1 MLISASLDWKWVS
14 SMAAPKLRFKDSEGR
29 EFPKLKNGKMGDVI
43 VELKE
48 TIDPEDSPEK
58 LYIEYSMPAF
68 DNGKLPDSVYGKN
81 MHSIRK
87 VITEPC
93 VLVNKLNV
101 RKQRIWLH
109 NEFEE
114 DAVCSTE
121 FVALASNGL
130 CSLEYINQLA
140 LTERFTV
147 YLLSNSSGTS
157 NSQQRV
163 SPVTILNYGFH
174 LPSLP
179 EQQKIADFLTAYDTM
194 IDTQTKRVEAMKV
207 RKKGLLQKIFSQ
219 EIRFKN
225 EQGQVYP
232 EWIVQKL
239 EELVSMHARI
249 GWQNL
254 RTSEFLNSGDYY
266 LVTGTD
272 FVNGKIDFSTCH
284 YIGKERFEQDKK
296 IQLDNDNIL
305 ITKDGTLGKVAYVDI
320 LPKPTTLNA
329 GIFCLKSKKQNIN
342 MKYLFQYLR
351 GPFMMQYCNRHSTG
365 GTIKHLNQ
373 GVLITFPVPLPSLSE
388 QQKIADFLTAVDH
401 QIEVEENRLE
411 RMQVIKKGLLQQMFI

>member
-1 MLISASLDWKWVS
+1 
-14 SMAAPKLRFKDSEGR
+14 MAAPKLRFKDEQGR
-29 EFPKLKNGKMGDVI
+29 E
-43 VELKE
+43 
-48 TIDPEDSPEK
+48 
-58 LYIEYSMPAF
+58 
-68 DNGKLPDSVYGKN
+68 
-81 MHSIRK
+81 
-87 VITEPC
+87 
-93 VLVNKLNV
+93 
-101 RKQRIWLH
+101 
-109 NEFEE
+109 
-114 DAVCSTE
+114 
-121 FVALASNGL
+121 
-130 CSLEYINQLA
+130 
-140 LTERFTV
+140 
-147 YLLSNSSGTS
+147 
-157 NSQQRV
+157 
-163 SPVTILNYGFH
+163 
-174 LPSLP
+174 
-179 EQQKIADFLTAYDTM
+179 
-194 IDTQTKRVEAMKV
+194 
-207 RKKGLLQKIFSQ
+207 
-219 EIRFKN
+219 
-225 EQGQVYP
+225 YP

-388 QQKIADFLTAVDH
+388 QQKIADFLTTVDR
-401 QIEVEENRLE
+401 QIDTQSQRVEAMKTR
-411 RMQVIKKGLLQQMFI
+411 KKGLLQKIFSQEIRFKDEQGREYPEWLRATFGNLFLALRKNALSRDTLNYKHGNIKNIHYGDILVEFGATVQSTSPLVPYINADKIPKSYDILQCGDIIIADTAEDETAGKGIEIINDSIPTISGLHTLPYRPQTKFAPG

>member
-1 MLISASLDWKWVS
+1 MPI
-14 SMAAPKLRFKDSEGR
+14 PKLRFKNDLGQDYPEWEVSKLGELFNVSAGGDIDGNNVR
-29 EFPKLKNGKMGDVI
+29 AIKTQDFCYPVYANALKNKGLYGYSNTYKIDGESFTITGRGDVGVAVSRHCNYTPI
-43 VELKE
+43 VRL
-48 TIDPEDSPEK
+48 
-58 LYIEYSMPAF
+58 
-68 DNGKLPDSVYGKN
+68 
-81 MHSIRK
+81 
-87 VITEPC
+87 
-93 VLVNKLNV
+93 LVCKP
-101 RKQRIWLH
+101 LH
-109 NEFEE
+109 NENVDFFAECFNKTKVFIE
-114 DAVCSTE
+114 STG
-121 FVALASNGL
+121 VP
-130 CSLEYINQLA
+130 QLTA
-140 LTERFTV
+140 PQVKNIKIT
-147 YLLSNSSGTS
+147 Y
-157 NSQQRV
+157 
-163 SPVTILNYGFH
+163 
-174 LPSLP
+174 PSLP

-194 IDTQTKRVEAMKV
+194 IDTQSQRVEAMKT

-219 EIRFKN
+219 EIRFKD
-225 EQGQVYP
+225 EQGREYP

-272 FVNGKIDFSTCH
+272 FVNGKINFSTCH

>member
-1 MLISASLDWKWVS
+1 MNR
-14 SMAAPKLRFKDSEGR
+14 MAVPKLRFKDSEGR
-29 EFPKLKNGKMGDVI
+29 EFPEWEEKILGEYLTVSKSRNTKCAYSKEQVLSVSGELGVVNQISLLGRSYAGASVVPYRI
-43 VELKE
+43 VETGDIVYTKSPLKANPYGIE
-48 TIDPEDSPEK
+48 T
-58 LYIEYSMPAF
+58 
-68 DNGKLPDSVYGKN
+68 
-81 MHSIRK
+81 
-87 VITEPC
+87 
-93 VLVNKLNV
+93 VL
-101 RKQRIWLH
+101 QGI
-109 NEFEE
+109 
-114 DAVCSTE
+114 VC
-121 FVALASNGL
+121 
-130 CSLEYINQLA
+130 
-140 LTERFTV
+140 
-147 YLLSNSSGTS
+147 
-157 NSQQRV
+157 
-163 SPVTILNYGFH
+163 

-194 IDTQTKRVEAMKV
+194 IDTQTKRVEAIKT

-219 EIRFKN
+219 EIRFKD

-401 QIEVEENRLE
+401 QIEVEEKRLE
-411 RMQVIKKGLLQQMFI
+411 TMKTIKKGLLQQMFI

>member
-1 MLISASLDWKWVS
+1 
-14 SMAAPKLRFKDSEGR
+14 MAEPKLRFKDEQGR
-29 EFPKLKNGKMGDVI
+29 EYPEWKRQKLGNIFVQTNNYSTLDDKKELYSLTVENGITPKTERYDRSFLVKKNDKFKIVHKNEFVYNPMNMTIGAVGYNNLRKDIIVSGYYVVMKSNNVSTNEYWYNWLKSPK
-43 VELKE
+43 
-48 TIDPEDSPEK
+48 TIRLFKQKATGS
-58 LYIEYSMPAF
+58 LIE
-68 DNGKLPDSVYGKN
+68 
-81 MHSIRK
+81 
-87 VITEPC
+87 
-93 VLVNKLNV
+93 
-101 RKQRIWLH
+101 KQRIQFST
-109 NEFEE
+109 FEKIKA
-114 DAVCSTE
+114 D
-121 FVALASNGL
+121 
-130 CSLEYINQLA
+130 I
-140 LTERFTV
+140 
-147 YLLSNSSGTS
+147 
-157 NSQQRV
+157 
-163 SPVTILNYGFH
+163 
-174 LPSLP
+174 PSLP
-179 EQQKIADFLTAYDTM
+179 EQQKIADFLTTVDRQ
-194 IDTQTKRVEAMKV
+194 IDIQSQRVEAMKT

-401 QIEVEENRLE
+401 QIEVEEKRLE
-411 RMQVIKKGLLQQMFI
+411 TMKTIKKGLLQQMFI

>member
-1 MLISASLDWKWVS
+1 
-14 SMAAPKLRFKDSEGR
+14 MAVPKLRFKDSGGR
-29 EFPKLKNGKMGDVI
+29 EFPEWINQRIGEVSIKVISGGTPDTNNARYWNGNINWLTPKEINSKYVKSSLRKISELGNQKSSAKLLPKGTVI
-43 VELKE
+43 L
-48 TIDPEDSPEK
+48 TTRASIGLCCIQNTDSSFTTNQGFQSILFNPEK
-58 LYIEYSMPAF
+58 VYSEYGYYFLIRDETQRKMKQLASGSTFLELSP
-68 DNGKLPDSVYGKN
+68 KN
-81 MHSIRK
+81 LK
-87 VITEPC
+87 
-93 VLVNKLNV
+93 KLN
-101 RKQRIWLH
+101 I
-109 NEFEE
+109 
-114 DAVCSTE
+114 
-121 FVALASNGL
+121 
-130 CSLEYINQLA
+130 
-140 LTERFTV
+140 
-147 YLLSNSSGTS
+147 
-157 NSQQRV
+157 
-163 SPVTILNYGFH
+163 PV
-174 LPSLP
+174 PSLP

-194 IDTQTKRVEAMKV
+194 IDMQSQRVEAMKT

-225 EQGQVYP
+225 KQGQVYP

-272 FVNGKIDFSTCH
+272 FINGKIDFSTCH

-401 QIEVEENRLE
+401 QIEVEEKRLE
-411 RMQVIKKGLLQQMFI
+411 TMKTIKKGLLQQMFI

>member
-1 MLISASLDWKWVS
+1 M
-14 SMAAPKLRFKDSEGR
+14 PKLRFKDSEGR
-29 EFPKLKNGKMGDVI
+29 EFPKWKEKKLGEIALCLDSQRVPVEKNRREEGKIPYYGANGIQGYVKDWLFDGEYV
-43 VELKE
+43 LLA
-48 TIDPEDSPEK
+48 EDGGH
-58 LYIEYSMPAF
+58 YNEYSSKPIAQF
-68 DNGKLPDSVYGKN
+68 IQGKAWVNNHAHIIEADNRNNTKFLFYSLEHKDIRKYINGSTRGKLTQGDMWK
-81 MHSIRK
+81 I
-87 VITEPC
+87 
-93 VLVNKLNV
+93 L
-101 RKQRIWLH
+101 
-109 NEFEE
+109 
-114 DAVCSTE
+114 
-121 FVALASNGL
+121 L
-130 CSLEYINQLA
+130 CI
-140 LTERFTV
+140 
-147 YLLSNSSGTS
+147 
-157 NSQQRV
+157 
-163 SPVTILNYGFH
+163 
-174 LPSLP
+174 PSLP
-179 EQQKIADFLTAYDTM
+179 EQQKIADFLTTVDRQ
-194 IDTQTKRVEAMKV
+194 IDIQSQRVEAMKN
-207 RKKGLLQKIFSQ
+207 RKRGLLQKIFSQ

-401 QIEVEENRLE
+401 QIEVEEKRLE
-411 RMQVIKKGLLQQMFI
+411 TMKTIKKGLLQQMFI

>member
-1 MLISASLDWKWVS
+1 M
-14 SMAAPKLRFKDSEGR
+14 PKLRFKDSEGR
-29 EFPKLKNGKMGDVI
+29 EFPKWKEKKLGEIALCLDSQRVPVEKNRREEGKIPYYGANGIQGYVKDWLFDGEYV
-43 VELKE
+43 LLA
-48 TIDPEDSPEK
+48 EDGGH
-58 LYIEYSMPAF
+58 YNEYSSKPIAQF
-68 DNGKLPDSVYGKN
+68 IQGKAWVNNHAHIIEADNRNNTKFLFYSLEHKDIRKYINGSTRGKLTQGDMWK
-81 MHSIRK
+81 I
-87 VITEPC
+87 
-93 VLVNKLNV
+93 L
-101 RKQRIWLH
+101 
-109 NEFEE
+109 
-114 DAVCSTE
+114 
-121 FVALASNGL
+121 L
-130 CSLEYINQLA
+130 CI
-140 LTERFTV
+140 
-147 YLLSNSSGTS
+147 
-157 NSQQRV
+157 
-163 SPVTILNYGFH
+163 
-174 LPSLP
+174 PSLP
-179 EQQKIADFLTAYDTM
+179 EQQKIADFLTTVDRQ
-194 IDTQTKRVEAMKV
+194 IDIQSQRVEAMKN

-401 QIEVEENRLE
+401 QIEVEEKRLE
-411 RMQVIKKGLLQQMFI
+411 TMKTIKKGLLQQMFI

>member
-1 MLISASLDWKWVS
+1 
-14 SMAAPKLRFKDSEGR
+14 MAEPKLRFKDEQGR
-29 EFPKLKNGKMGDVI
+29 EYPEWKRQKLGNIFVQTNNYSTLDDKKELYSLTVENGITPKTERYDRSFLVKKNDKFKIVHKNEFVYNPMNMTIGAVGYNNLRKDIIVSGYYVVMKSNNVSTNEYWYNWLKSPK
-43 VELKE
+43 
-48 TIDPEDSPEK
+48 TIRLFKQKATGS
-58 LYIEYSMPAF
+58 LIE
-68 DNGKLPDSVYGKN
+68 
-81 MHSIRK
+81 
-87 VITEPC
+87 
-93 VLVNKLNV
+93 
-101 RKQRIWLH
+101 KQRIQFST
-109 NEFEE
+109 FEKIKA
-114 DAVCSTE
+114 D
-121 FVALASNGL
+121 
-130 CSLEYINQLA
+130 I
-140 LTERFTV
+140 
-147 YLLSNSSGTS
+147 
-157 NSQQRV
+157 
-163 SPVTILNYGFH
+163 
-174 LPSLP
+174 PSLP
-179 EQQKIADFLTAYDTM
+179 EQQKIADFLTTVDRQ
-194 IDTQTKRVEAMKV
+194 IDIQSQRVEAMKT

>member
-1 MLISASLDWKWVS
+1 MKQLASGSTFLELS
-14 SMAAPKLRFKDSEGR
+14 PKN
-29 EFPKLKNGKMGDVI
+29 LK
-43 VELKE
+43 
-48 TIDPEDSPEK
+48 
-58 LYIEYSMPAF
+58 
-68 DNGKLPDSVYGKN
+68 
-81 MHSIRK
+81 
-87 VITEPC
+87 
-93 VLVNKLNV
+93 KLN
-101 RKQRIWLH
+101 I
-109 NEFEE
+109 
-114 DAVCSTE
+114 
-121 FVALASNGL
+121 
-130 CSLEYINQLA
+130 
-140 LTERFTV
+140 
-147 YLLSNSSGTS
+147 
-157 NSQQRV
+157 
-163 SPVTILNYGFH
+163 PV
-174 LPSLP
+174 PSLP

-194 IDTQTKRVEAMKV
+194 IDTQSQRVEAMKT

-219 EIRFKN
+219 EIRFKD
-225 EQGQVYP
+225 EQGREYP

>member
-1 MLISASLDWKWVS
+1 
-14 SMAAPKLRFKDSEGR
+14 MAEPKLRFKDKQGR
-29 EFPKLKNGKMGDVI
+29 EYPEWKRQKLGNIFVQTNNYSTLDDKKELYSLTVENGITPKTERYDRSFLVKKNDKFKIVHKNEFVYNPMNMTIGAVGYNNLRKDIIVSGYYVVMKSNNVSTNEYWYNWLKSPK
-43 VELKE
+43 
-48 TIDPEDSPEK
+48 TIRLFKQKATGS
-58 LYIEYSMPAF
+58 LIE
-68 DNGKLPDSVYGKN
+68 
-81 MHSIRK
+81 
-87 VITEPC
+87 
-93 VLVNKLNV
+93 
-101 RKQRIWLH
+101 KQRIQFST
-109 NEFEE
+109 FEKIKA
-114 DAVCSTE
+114 D
-121 FVALASNGL
+121 
-130 CSLEYINQLA
+130 I
-140 LTERFTV
+140 
-147 YLLSNSSGTS
+147 
-157 NSQQRV
+157 
-163 SPVTILNYGFH
+163 
-174 LPSLP
+174 PSLP
-179 EQQKIADFLTAYDTM
+179 EQQKIADFLTTVDRQ
-194 IDTQTKRVEAMKV
+194 IDIQSQRVEAMKT

-401 QIEVEENRLE
+401 QIEVEEKRLE
-411 RMQVIKKGLLQQMFI
+411 TMKTIKKGLLQQMFI

>member
-1 MLISASLDWKWVS
+1 MDGLLNISYEAYMD
-14 SMAAPKLRFKDSEGR
+14 
-29 EFPKLKNGKMGDVI
+29 I
-43 VELKE
+43 
-48 TIDPEDSPEK
+48 
-58 LYIEYSMPAF
+58 
-68 DNGKLPDSVYGKN
+68 
-81 MHSIRK
+81 
-87 VITEPC
+87 
-93 VLVNKLNV
+93 NV
-101 RKQRIWLH
+101 R
-109 NEFEE
+109 
-114 DAVCSTE
+114 V
-121 FVALASNGL
+121 
-130 CSLEYINQLA
+130 
-140 LTERFTV
+140 
-147 YLLSNSSGTS
+147 
-157 NSQQRV
+157 
-163 SPVTILNYGFH
+163 
-174 LPSLP
+174 PSLP

-194 IDTQTKRVEAMKV
+194 IDTQSQRVEAMRT

-219 EIRFKN
+219 EIRFKD
-225 EQGQVYP
+225 EQGREYP

-401 QIEVEENRLE
+401 QIEVEEKRLE
-411 RMQVIKKGLLQQMFI
+411 TMKTIKKGLLQQMFI

>member
-1 MLISASLDWKWVS
+1 M
-14 SMAAPKLRFKDSEGR
+14 PKLRFKDSR
-29 EFPKLKNGKMGDVI
+29 RQEFPEWINQRIGEVSIKVISGGTPDTNNARYWNGNINWLTPKEINSKYVKSSLRKISELGYQKSSAKLLPKGTVI
-43 VELKE
+43 L
-48 TIDPEDSPEK
+48 TTRASIGLCCIQNTDSSFTTNQGFQSILFNPEK
-58 LYIEYSMPAF
+58 VYSEYGYYFLITDETQRKMKQLASGSTFLELSP
-68 DNGKLPDSVYGKN
+68 KN
-81 MHSIRK
+81 LK
-87 VITEPC
+87 
-93 VLVNKLNV
+93 KLN
-101 RKQRIWLH
+101 I
-109 NEFEE
+109 
-114 DAVCSTE
+114 
-121 FVALASNGL
+121 
-130 CSLEYINQLA
+130 
-140 LTERFTV
+140 
-147 YLLSNSSGTS
+147 
-157 NSQQRV
+157 
-163 SPVTILNYGFH
+163 PV
-174 LPSLP
+174 PSLP

-194 IDTQTKRVEAMKV
+194 IDTQSQRVEAMKT

-219 EIRFKN
+219 EIRFKD
-225 EQGQVYP
+225 EQGREYP

>member
-1 MLISASLDWKWVS
+1 
-14 SMAAPKLRFKDSEGR
+14 MAEPKLRFKDEQGR
-29 EFPKLKNGKMGDVI
+29 E
-43 VELKE
+43 
-48 TIDPEDSPEK
+48 
-58 LYIEYSMPAF
+58 
-68 DNGKLPDSVYGKN
+68 
-81 MHSIRK
+81 
-87 VITEPC
+87 
-93 VLVNKLNV
+93 
-101 RKQRIWLH
+101 
-109 NEFEE
+109 
-114 DAVCSTE
+114 
-121 FVALASNGL
+121 
-130 CSLEYINQLA
+130 
-140 LTERFTV
+140 
-147 YLLSNSSGTS
+147 
-157 NSQQRV
+157 
-163 SPVTILNYGFH
+163 
-174 LPSLP
+174 
-179 EQQKIADFLTAYDTM
+179 
-194 IDTQTKRVEAMKV
+194 
-207 RKKGLLQKIFSQ
+207 
-219 EIRFKN
+219 
-225 EQGQVYP
+225 YP

-388 QQKIADFLTAVDH
+388 QQKIADFLTTVDRQIDIQSQRVEAMKTRKKGLLQKIFSQEIRFKDDEGKEFPEWDKKGFAEIAVLLNGDRSDKYPKPQELFSEGIPFINAGNLKNGKVYPVDYITKDKYLSMGGAKLKPEDILFCLRGTVGKNAMFFENEGALASSLAAIRVNDENVSIFWIQYMNSIEFGKKLSGLITGLAQPNLSGRDLMCLRVPVPSLPEQQKIADFLTAVDH
-401 QIEVEENRLE
+401 QIEVEEKRLE
-411 RMQVIKKGLLQQMFI
+411 TMKTIKKGLLQQMFI

>member
-1 MLISASLDWKWVS
+1 M
-14 SMAAPKLRFKDSEGR
+14 PKLRFKDSR
-29 EFPKLKNGKMGDVI
+29 RQEFPEWINQRIGEVSIKVISGGTPDTNNARYWNGNINWLTPKEINSKYVKSSLRKISELGYQKSSAKLLPKGTVI
-43 VELKE
+43 L
-48 TIDPEDSPEK
+48 TTRASIGLCCIQNTDSSFTTNQGFQSILFNPEK
-58 LYIEYSMPAF
+58 VYSEYGYYFLITDETQRKMKQLASGSTFLELSP
-68 DNGKLPDSVYGKN
+68 KN
-81 MHSIRK
+81 LK
-87 VITEPC
+87 
-93 VLVNKLNV
+93 KLN
-101 RKQRIWLH
+101 I
-109 NEFEE
+109 
-114 DAVCSTE
+114 
-121 FVALASNGL
+121 
-130 CSLEYINQLA
+130 
-140 LTERFTV
+140 
-147 YLLSNSSGTS
+147 
-157 NSQQRV
+157 
-163 SPVTILNYGFH
+163 PV
-174 LPSLP
+174 PSLP

-194 IDTQTKRVEAMKV
+194 IDTQSQRVEAMKT

-401 QIEVEENRLE
+401 QIEVEEKRLE
-411 RMQVIKKGLLQQMFI
+411 TMKTIKKGLLQQMFI

>member
-1 MLISASLDWKWVS
+1 M
-14 SMAAPKLRFKDSEGR
+14 RFKDEQGR
-29 EFPKLKNGKMGDVI
+29 EYPEWKRQKLGNIFVQTNNYSTLDDKKELYSLTVENGITPKTERYDRSFLVKKNDKFKIVHKNEFVYNPMNMTIGAVGYNNLRKDIIVSGYYVVMKSNNVSTNEYWYNWLKSPK
-43 VELKE
+43 
-48 TIDPEDSPEK
+48 TIRLFKQKATGS
-58 LYIEYSMPAF
+58 LIE
-68 DNGKLPDSVYGKN
+68 
-81 MHSIRK
+81 
-87 VITEPC
+87 
-93 VLVNKLNV
+93 
-101 RKQRIWLH
+101 KQRIQFST
-109 NEFEE
+109 FEKIKA
-114 DAVCSTE
+114 D
-121 FVALASNGL
+121 
-130 CSLEYINQLA
+130 I
-140 LTERFTV
+140 
-147 YLLSNSSGTS
+147 
-157 NSQQRV
+157 
-163 SPVTILNYGFH
+163 
-174 LPSLP
+174 PSLP
-179 EQQKIADFLTAYDTM
+179 EQQKIADFLTTVDRQ
-194 IDTQTKRVEAMKV
+194 IDIQSQRVEAMKT

-401 QIEVEENRLE
+401 QIEVEEKRLE
-411 RMQVIKKGLLQQMFI
+411 TMKTIKKGLLQQMFI

>member
-1 MLISASLDWKWVS
+1 
-14 SMAAPKLRFKDSEGR
+14 MAVPKLRFKDSR
-29 EFPKLKNGKMGDVI
+29 RQEFPEWINQRIGEVSIKVISGGTPDTNNARYWNGNINWLTPKEINSKYVKSSLRKISELGYQKSSAKLLPKGTVI
-43 VELKE
+43 L
-48 TIDPEDSPEK
+48 TTRASIGLCCIQNTDSSFTTNQGFQSILFNPEK
-58 LYIEYSMPAF
+58 VYSEYGYYFLITDETQRKMKQLASGSTFLELSP
-68 DNGKLPDSVYGKN
+68 KN
-81 MHSIRK
+81 LK
-87 VITEPC
+87 
-93 VLVNKLNV
+93 KLN
-101 RKQRIWLH
+101 I
-109 NEFEE
+109 
-114 DAVCSTE
+114 
-121 FVALASNGL
+121 
-130 CSLEYINQLA
+130 
-140 LTERFTV
+140 
-147 YLLSNSSGTS
+147 
-157 NSQQRV
+157 
-163 SPVTILNYGFH
+163 PV
-174 LPSLP
+174 PSLP

-194 IDTQTKRVEAMKV
+194 IDTQSQRVEAMKT

-219 EIRFKN
+219 EIRFKD
-225 EQGQVYP
+225 EQGREYP

>member
-1 MLISASLDWKWVS
+1 MSR
-14 SMAAPKLRFKDSEGR
+14 MAVPKLRFKDSEGR
-29 EFPKLKNGKMGDVI
+29 EFPEWDKKGFAEIAVLLNGDRSDKYPKPQELFSEGIPFINAGNLKNGKVYPVDYITKDKYLSMGGAK
-43 VELKE
+43 LKS
-48 TIDPEDSPEK
+48 EDI
-58 LYIEYSMPAF
+58 LF
-68 DNGKLPDSVYGKN
+68 CLRGTVGKN
-81 MHSIRK
+81 AMFF
-87 VITEPC
+87 E
-93 VLVNKLNV
+93 
-101 RKQRIWLH
+101 
-109 NEFEE
+109 NEG
-114 DAVCSTE
+114 
-121 FVALASNGL
+121 ALASSLAAIRVNDENISTFWIQYMNSIEFSKKLSGL
-130 CSLEYINQLA
+130 ITGLA
-140 LTERFTV
+140 QPN
-147 YLLSNSSGTS
+147 LSGRDLMCL
-157 NSQQRV
+157 RV
-163 SPVTILNYGFH
+163 PV
-174 LPSLP
+174 PSLP
-179 EQQKIADFLTAYDTM
+179 EQQKIADFLTTYDTM
-194 IDTQTKRVEAMKV
+194 IDTQTQRVEAMKV

-219 EIRFKN
+219 EIRFKD
-225 EQGQVYP
+225 EQGREYP

-388 QQKIADFLTAVDH
+388 QQKIADFLIAVDH